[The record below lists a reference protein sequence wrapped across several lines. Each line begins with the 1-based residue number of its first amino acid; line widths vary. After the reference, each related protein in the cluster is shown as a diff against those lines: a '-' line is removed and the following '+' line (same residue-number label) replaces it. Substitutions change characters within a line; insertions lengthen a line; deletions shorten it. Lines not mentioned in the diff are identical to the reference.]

1 MQPALSQASA
11 SELGN
16 FFRINWPMR
25 PPYYVGTE
33 KEGAPLN
40 SLSPLPWLFLKA
52 KQTPDTRELFLLH
65 GHQPS
70 LSEGFL
76 LYFYKIFF
84 LTRDALW
91 LKSPW
96 LMPTCLHSNNTKPL
110 NYGLSYGRSSREEE
124 KSVCPSLT
132 IQQNA
137 GS

>member
-1 MQPALSQASA
+1 MQPARFVPGISLRAWQLFPDKLAHEASLLCGYREGGSTSQQ
-11 SELGN
+11 
-16 FFRINWPMR
+16 P
-25 PPYYVGTE
+25 
-33 KEGAPLN
+33 
-40 SLSPLPWLFLKA
+40 LSPALALPQSKA
-52 KQTPDTRELFLLH
+52 D
-65 GHQPS
+65 S
-70 LSEGFL
+70 
-76 LYFYKIFF
+76 KIFF